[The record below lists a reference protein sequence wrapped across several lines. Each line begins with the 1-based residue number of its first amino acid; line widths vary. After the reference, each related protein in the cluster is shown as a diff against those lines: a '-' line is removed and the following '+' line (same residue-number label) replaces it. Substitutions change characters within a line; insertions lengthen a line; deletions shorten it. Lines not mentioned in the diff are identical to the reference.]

1 MGISNYQELL
11 MGVGISA
18 LGPGHASWIWTIP
31 AQAEISLLQEMSPIL
46 AKSGSP
52 EETEDLMCPSRLL
65 QLSEGDGSYIFSD
78 SQWTSFP

>member
-1 MGISNYQELL
+1 

-18 LGPGHASWIWTIP
+18 LGPGHASWIWTIL

-52 EETEDLMCPSRLL
+52 EETVRRSDVSL
-65 QLSEGDGSYIFSD
+65 Q
-78 SQWTSFP
+78 TSPTV